1 MSVRRHLSVLG
12 LSVLSGL
19 VLLGRPVLAVE
30 YPFRFFQE
38 QNIDTHQVGHVKVDI
53 DADGNGVL
61 EDFWSNGKQISG
73 NTFYAIV
80 VLVSKNGEVVW
91 ANKQTKGLDG
101 SFGGHA
107 REGTVTTKFQLTKE
121 QMASVD
127 HVAFKLGATNCGM
140 ELTEFHCCNNGIEAS
155 FSTRK
160 CDVPAVPRA
169 SVRREVR

>member
-1 MSVRRHLSVLG
+1 MNVRRSLGVLG
-12 LSVLSGL
+12 LSLLSGL
-19 VLLGRPVLAVE
+19 VLSVHPALSIE

-53 DADGNGVL
+53 DGDGNGIL
-61 EDFWSNGKQISG
+61 EDFWSNGKQMSG

-80 VLVSKNGEVVW
+80 LLVSKNGDVVW

-107 REGTVTTKFQLTKE
+107 REGSVTTNFKLSKE

-127 HVAFKLGATNCGM
+127 HLAFKLGTTNCGM

-169 SVRREVR
+169 SVRHEVR